1 MDSFDVII
9 SPKALA
15 QLNGYI
21 DYIQY
26 TLMNDQAAYN
36 IWQDALDTRKK
47 LSEVAGSLK
56 FCVYPLPSCFFSK
69 SGRLTLWKDLS
80 VLKLKLCYAVAVFK
94 LATSFSSKSILD
106 FKLVICTSYINVLS
120 ATLID

>member
-15 QLNGYI
+15 QLNDYI

-26 TLMNDQAAYN
+26 TLMNDQAAHN
-36 IWQDALDTRKK
+36 VWQDALDTRKK

-56 FCVYPLPSCFFSK
+56 PCAHPL
-69 SGRLTLWKDLS
+69 
-80 VLKLKLCYAVAVFK
+80 LKKYGYHQINFLRHRYLMLYRIEGQAA
-94 LATSFSSKSILD
+94 
-106 FKLVICTSYINVLS
+106 YIDAIYHQLQDYENTFADELNFQTEQKAS
-120 ATLID
+120 H